1 MPLIQK
7 ATEKAFHENIAR
19 LIKTE
24 KRSRAQAVAIAYSI
38 AKRAAAATGKT
49 PAWLKRAEERY
60 AAKPKKKGNGKKKA
74 AKRSTLKPAKVVGLA
89 AAMKTA
95 KKKAKGGKKAKRPVA
110 IKTHT
115 FHVPKGLTRKA
126 ALARALKECKK
137 RGLKKD
143 FRGFTYDPKTGKAT
157 LT

>member
-49 PAWLKRAEERY
+49 PAWLKLAEERY
-60 AAKPKKKGNGKKKA
+60 AAKPKKKGKGKKKA

-89 AAMKTA
+89 AAMKI
-95 KKKAKGGKKAKRPVA
+95 G
-110 IKTHT
+110 
-115 FHVPKGLTRKA
+115 
-126 ALARALKECKK
+126 RASCRE
-137 RGLKKD
+137 RV
-143 FRGFTYDPKTGKAT
+143 
-157 LT
+157 